1 MYARFGKR
9 LLDLI
14 LTVPALLVLT
24 PLLLLVIALIK
35 LDSPGPAF
43 FLQERLGRGGR
54 IFRVFK
60 FRTMTDRERIP
71 DRDIFGRDPEVTR
84 MGYWLRRFKIDELPQ
99 LINVV
104 LGDMS
109 IVGPRPYLPRQL
121 AEYDAHSRRRLDANP
136 GLTGLTQVNGNIHL
150 SWQERWSYDVAYVDN
165 LSFLLDLRII
175 VRTALVIILGEGRF
189 HRPLPTATHEEALER
204 PVSPATPSKPVVV
217 GD

>member
-1 MYARFGKR
+1 MYIRFGKR

-24 PLLLLVIALIK
+24 PLLLVTIVLIK

-43 FLQERLGRGGR
+43 FFQDRLGRGGR
-54 IFRVFK
+54 VFRILK
-60 FRTMTDRERIP
+60 FRTMTHRQRIP

-84 MGYWLRRFKIDELPQ
+84 MGYWMRRFKIDELPQ

-121 AEYDAHSRRRLDANP
+121 AEYDSTSRRRLDVQP

-150 SWQERWSYDVAYVDN
+150 SWQERWSYDVEYVDN
-165 LSFLLDLRII
+165 LSFLLDLRIV
-175 VRTALVIILGEGRF
+175 VRTVLVVLLGEGRF
-189 HRPLPTATHEEALER
+189 HRPLPTVIHEHAPER
-204 PVSPATPSKPVVV
+204 PAAPATSSQPAVV

>member
-1 MYARFGKR
+1 MYVRFGKR

-14 LTVPALLVLT
+14 LTVPALIVIT
-24 PLLLLVIALIK
+24 PLLLLVIVLIK

-43 FLQERLGRGGR
+43 FFQERLGRGGR
-54 IFRVFK
+54 VFRILK
-60 FRTMTDRERIP
+60 FRTMTDRQRIP

-121 AEYDAHSRRRLDANP
+121 AEYDNRSRRRLDVNP

-150 SWQERWSYDVAYVDN
+150 SWEDRWAYDVEYVDN
-165 LSFLLDLRII
+165 LAFLLDLRII
-175 VRTALVIILGEGRF
+175 VRTVLVVILGEGRF
-189 HRPLPTATHEEALER
+189 HQPLPTVAHNETPER
-204 PVSPATPSKPVVV
+204 PAPAPVPNQPAVV

>member
-1 MYARFGKR
+1 MYMRFGKR

-24 PLLLLVIALIK
+24 PLLLVVIVLIK

-43 FLQERLGRGGR
+43 FFQDRLGRDG
-54 IFRVFK
+54 RVFRILK
-60 FRTMTDRERIP
+60 FRTMTDRQRIP

-99 LINVV
+99 LINVA

-121 AEYDAHSRRRLDANP
+121 AEYDSHSRRRLDVQP

-150 SWQERWSYDVAYVDN
+150 SWHERWSYDVEYVDN

-175 VRTALVIILGEGRF
+175 VRTVMVVLLGEGRF
-189 HRPLPTATHEEALER
+189 HRPVPTVAHEPPPER
-204 PVSPATPSKPVVV
+204 PAAPAPSKQPAVV